1 MFPRARVRP
10 AGVMDDDAMQEDDV
24 EVVARS
30 VPARARDTLQR
41 CVPCPLL
48 LVL

>member
-30 VPARARDTLQR
+30 VPARARVTLQR